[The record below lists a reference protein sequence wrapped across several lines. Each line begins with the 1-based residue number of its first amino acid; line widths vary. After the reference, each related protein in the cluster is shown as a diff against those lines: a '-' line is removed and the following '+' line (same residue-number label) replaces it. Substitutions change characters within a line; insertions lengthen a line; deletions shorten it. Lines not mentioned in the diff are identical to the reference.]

1 MLKLILKILSPDK
14 MELRIK
20 IWERI
25 FFLLLSLFFFI
36 MILGREGPS
45 IAGLVFALITL
56 AAGLHVDYW
65 LFDREQ
71 KKVHYAFGFFPFVK
85 RRVFP
90 FSDLSSFHLRYSLK
104 MPNGEAGETVL
115 AKANQV
121 LPSFLQKGHVSLLLN
136 IREKK
141 YTIQT
146 LHFSKTGELEKTAA
160 ELSSLCNIPLTH
172 E

>member
-1 MLKLILKILSPDK
+1 MLKLKLRILSPDRA
-14 MELRIK
+14 ELRIK

-36 MILGREGPS
+36 LSLGGEGTS
-45 IAGLVFALITL
+45 IVGLVFAFLTL

-65 LFDREQ
+65 LFDKQEKRVQ
-71 KKVHYAFGFFPFVK
+71 YSFGFFPFVK
-85 RRVFP
+85 KRVFP

-121 LPSFLQKGHVSLLLN
+121 LPSFLQKGYVSLLLN
-136 IREKK
+136 TREKR

-146 LHFSKTGELEKTAA
+146 LHFSKTGEIEKTAS
-160 ELSSLCNIPLTH
+160 EISSLCNIPLTH